1 MGAHAV
7 DQVLFGLR
15 PGETVLIE
23 YSAVSSPELLLY
35 LICRRGRGRRT
46 PLIIDDISD
55 AFAESIIR
63 LDLMGL
69 ELEGLRNAPVI
80 KIGGSRDIGN
90 IFGRVEVDK
99 YSLDFRYYDEI
110 YEKIVPEEVVFN
122 PVLGIHKLFIALER
136 HEVIRLIRNISTFV
150 GKKSRV
156 ALYFLNRDIM
166 ERYSP
171 ELLPLF
177 EETASTV
184 LHWNF
189 GGGKYRLEVIKA
201 ANSSLVG
208 SRISLGFKDISR
220 A

>member
-1 MGAHAV
+1 MAPHAV
-7 DQVLFGLR
+7 DSILFGLR

-35 LICRRGRGRRT
+35 LICRRCRARGT

-55 AFAESIIR
+55 AFAESVIR

-80 KIGGSRDIGN
+80 KIGGSREIGRV
-90 IFGRVEVDK
+90 FGRVEVDK
-99 YSLDFRYYDEI
+99 YSLDFRYYNEI

-136 HEVIRLIRNISTFV
+136 HEVMRLIRNISTFV

-156 ALYFLNRDIM
+156 ALYFLNADIM

-171 ELLPLF
+171 ELLSFF

-184 LHWNF
+184 IRWDF
-189 GGGKYRLEVIKA
+189 EGGKYRLRVIKA
-201 ANSSLVG
+201 ANASIVG
-208 SRISLGFKDISR
+208 STASLSFKDISR
-220 A
+220 Q

>member
-7 DQVLFGLR
+7 DSVLFGLR

-23 YSAVSSPELLLY
+23 YSAISSPELLLY
-35 LICRRGRGRRT
+35 LVCRRCRARGT
-46 PLIIDDISD
+46 PIIIDDISD
-55 AFAESIIR
+55 AFAESVIR

-80 KIGGSRDIGN
+80 KIGGNRDIGSV
-90 IFGRVEVDK
+90 FGRVEVDK

-110 YEKIVPEEVVFN
+110 YEKIVPDEVVFN

-156 ALYFLNRDIM
+156 ALYFLNADMM

-171 ELLPLF
+171 ELLALF

-184 LHWNF
+184 LRWDF
-189 GGGKYRLEVIKA
+189 EGGKYRLRVIKA
-201 ANSSLVG
+201 SNSSIVG
-208 SRISLGFKDISR
+208 STVSLSFRDISR
-220 A
+220 P